1 MYLKRMLIGLTVVF
15 SGLTI
20 TACSTEKRTAPQ
32 LEDWGE
38 TSANGYSA
46 GGETMSLVLEKR
58 PDLFTA
64 YLHCSS
70 RWDGKYE
77 KVVKQQL
84 PIYFAVGEDD
94 EYYGSQPTIE
104 AYQELY
110 ELYQEQGLSQDEIAS
125 LLVLDIKPEKYFQER
140 GISDQHAGGLEFAYD
155 EAIMSW
161 LFQSNL

>member
-1 MYLKRMLIGLTVVF
+1 MIVV
-15 SGLTI
+15 
-20 TACSTEKRTAPQ
+20 APQ

-38 TSANGYSA
+38 TSANQTIELIEYFMKNYNIDPEKVYANGYSA

-84 PIYFAVGEDD
+84 PIYFVVGEED

-161 LFQSNL
+161 LFQSNF